1 MLGIRFRCRQGIIF
15 ALEFYQNDNSL
26 SVGTCDGG
34 KGRRQNGY
42 RALNT
47 LHTIH
52 IGNVAKFQQ
61 QDSVESLHLQVVV
74 FVFDEFSSGIDV
86 YPFWQIL
93 VTFIVVAK
101 IRNAFAEVGD
111 SQFAIIPCESF
122 HQLLHRLVVYEKL
135 VFIICMYDSYLH
147 CISG

>member
-61 QDSVESLHLQVVV
+61 QDAVESLHLQVVV
-74 FVFDEFSSGIDV
+74 FVFGKFSSGIDV
-86 YPFWQIL
+86 HPFRHIL
-93 VTFIVVAK
+93 VAFIVVAK

-111 SQFAIIPCESF
+111 SQFAIIFCESF
-122 HQLLHRLVVYEKL
+122 HQLLHRLGTYEKL